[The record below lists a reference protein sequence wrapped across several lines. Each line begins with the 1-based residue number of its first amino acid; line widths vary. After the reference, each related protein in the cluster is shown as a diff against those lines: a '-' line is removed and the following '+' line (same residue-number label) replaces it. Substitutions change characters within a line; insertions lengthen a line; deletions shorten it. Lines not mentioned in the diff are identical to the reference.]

1 MKDFFKRIFNSLNFD
16 GRDWAVLLLAL
27 LLAFSIWIIH
37 NMALKYNDNLQASI
51 VAVSNIDGHAPK
63 SINECQVTAKCR
75 ATGYKLLMYN
85 LKDKNQRVEVSFPAS
100 AMKHK
105 SGDEYYILS
114 TDLMEY
120 SGQIFNNNISVEYFN
135 ADTLFYR
142 FPFEHHK
149 KLPIEPILSI
159 SYRQQYMSDS
169 GVVVEPDSVIVYG
182 EPFRIDGLDVVKTEP
197 IRRSDLHTNVS
208 GNVRLETIKGVRMSD
223 PEVRYSI
230 DVVRFTELQSVAPI
244 KTVNVPAGKT
254 LSVYPSVAKIKL
266 KYEFPPVA
274 GFTEDVSLVVDY
286 NEFQESLSGKC
297 RVKLTA
303 PRDGVIVYEVDPP
316 YVECIVVEK

>member
-1 MKDFFKRIFNSLNFD
+1 MKDFFKKIFNSFNFD

-27 LLAFSIWIIH
+27 LLAFSIWVIH

-75 ATGYKLLMYN
+75 ATGYKLLMHS
-85 LKDKNQRVEVSFPAS
+85 LRDKNQRIEVTFPAS

-105 SGDEYYILS
+105 SGDEYYIL
-114 TDLMEY
+114 TAELMEY
-120 SGQIFNNNISVEYFN
+120 SSQIFNSGISVDYFN
-135 ADTLFYR
+135 ADTLYYR

-149 KLPIEPILSI
+149 KLPVEPLPSL
-159 SYRQQYMSDS
+159 SYRQQYMSDN
-169 GVVVEPDSVIVYG
+169 GIKIEPDSIIVYG
-182 EPFRIDGLDVVKTEP
+182 EPFRIDGLDVIKTEP
-197 IRRSDLHTNVS
+197 IKHTDLHTNVS
-208 GNVRLETIKGVRMSD
+208 GTVKLETIKGVRLSD

-230 DVVRFTELQSVAPI
+230 DVVRFTELQTVAPI
-244 KTVNVPAGKT
+244 KAVNVPVGKT
-254 LSVYPSVAKIKL
+254 LSVYPSVAQLKL

-297 RVKLTA
+297 RVKLAT
-303 PRDGVIVYEVDPP
+303 PRDGVIIYEVEPP